1 MAPAAR
7 NSRLLGWSLAAVLAV
22 APALT
27 WAGIATSAP
36 AMADPDTCGAG
47 LTMDQDI
54 LECVPI
60 ETATGSTTASP
71 DFSTAPDFS
80 SGAPSEMQL
89 TEDNPGIASS
99 ESHGGR

>member
-1 MAPAAR
+1 MA
-7 NSRLLGWSLAAVLAV
+7 NSRRPLGWCLAAAVAV

-27 WAGIATSAP
+27 VAALATSTP

-54 LECVPI
+54 MECVPI
-60 ETATGSTTASP
+60 ETTTGSTTASP
-71 DFSTAPDFS
+71 DFSTSPGFS
-80 SGAPSEMQL
+80 SGAPSEMEL
-89 TEDNPGIASS
+89 TEENPGIASS